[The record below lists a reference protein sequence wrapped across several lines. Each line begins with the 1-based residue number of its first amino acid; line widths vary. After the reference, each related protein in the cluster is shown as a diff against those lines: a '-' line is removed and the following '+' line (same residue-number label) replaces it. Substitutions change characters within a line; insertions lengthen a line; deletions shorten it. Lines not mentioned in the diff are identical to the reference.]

1 MNMKAFLRPMLCGG
15 LLAALLCTPSL
26 AAEYSP
32 VVTSGEPAEYTL
44 LVNGQEAAFPD
55 ALPVQTENELYLPAV
70 ATLEALGYDLTWDE
84 ATLTL
89 TASREDGCDVTLT
102 VGENQVSYSGPN
114 WHEASEDGAS
124 ASAGGSAGVL
134 QLENAPY
141 IDQKVGRTY
150 LPSQVLTDALEC
162 RVAVE
167 DNTGYT
173 LVEGEVT
180 TSDGTTVT
188 SYEPV
193 AGTPTYTVIIDDI
206 NAIWAANTETYELMD
221 RYMDYARRY
230 SEGNWRINGS
240 LAMGMA
246 SGVDSVDLTGDY
258 NMVSNQTAL
267 EFDTALTIDSQLDG
281 LNVVLP
287 DLDLAMRCD
296 VESGMFYFQSQA
308 ISASDTWY
316 SLNMKEFYD
325 ALYGPGFYD
334 ELVALSAASVD
345 MTFGESLKAILQSDT
360 MILHTGSTTQ
370 TYLNLFN
377 AMFADSAFERS
388 GTTYTSTPF
397 DLTEDGVHMVMQ
409 VKLYT
414 SGSQINGYGV
424 EMTLSEEDVPVM
436 SMTVTMRG
444 NQMDMEM
451 LFQVPEEM
459 TMTFSLDG
467 TYQST
472 STAPA
477 TEPPAG
483 ATVVDLME
491 TLLGTGDTI
500 PAPEPEPVPAA

>member
-1 MNMKAFLRPMLCGG
+1 MNMKALLRPMLCGG

-26 AAEYSP
+26 AAE
-32 VVTSGEPAEYTL
+32 PAASYTL

-55 ALPVQTENELYLPAV
+55 ALPVQAENELYLPAV

-84 ATLTL
+84 ASLTL

-150 LPSQVLTDALEC
+150 MPSQVLTDALDC

-167 DNTGYT
+167 DNTEYT

-193 AGTPTYTVIIDDI
+193 AGTPTYTVIIDDV
-206 NAIWAANTETYELMD
+206 NTIWAANTETYELMD

-240 LAMGMA
+240 LAMGVEI
-246 SGVDSVDLTGDY
+246 GEDTVDITGDY
-258 NMVSNQTAL
+258 GIVTNETAL
-267 EFDTALTIDSQLDG
+267 ELDADLAFDMGIPQGGMSVT
-281 LNVVLP
+281 LP
-287 DLDLAMRCD
+287 DLDAALRCD
-296 VESGMFYFQSQA
+296 VETGMLYFQSQA
-308 ISASDTWY
+308 LSASDTWY

-345 MTFGESLKAILQSDT
+345 MTFEESLKEILLSDT
-360 MILHTGSTTQ
+360 LPLYTGSTTQ

-500 PAPEPEPVPAA
+500 LAPEPEPVPAA